1 MEVNPGHRSFDL
13 VEADVVKALE
23 TCARYCSHAMIGN
36 EEIFLPPHENV
47 LTLCKIPVGKIWS
60 LCLPGQWTPCW
71 ESCPMVHICFLGRSP
86 RFMVRFES
94 VFGADDLSLEEC
106 CQSGMVLREA

>member
-1 MEVNPGHRSFDL
+1 
-13 VEADVVKALE
+13 
-23 TCARYCSHAMIGN
+23 
-36 EEIFLPPHENV
+36 
-47 LTLCKIPVGKIWS
+47 
-60 LCLPGQWTPCW
+60 
-71 ESCPMVHICFLGRSP
+71 MVHICFLGRSP